1 MSDYKEFKQ
10 DVKEW
15 GVALI
20 LANVI
25 IWIGKIVFTLLTL
38 GIFYALNSKHK
49 RNKINNNYYKI

>member
-15 GVALI
+15 GTALI
-20 LANVI
+20 LANII
-25 IWIGKIVFTLLTL
+25 IWIGKVIITLLTL
-38 GIFYALNSKHK
+38 GIFYFINSKHK